1 MANNPKPKNTQRG
14 AAAPNREPSSD
25 QNTIQVSSRFTQLT
39 DLDAELAALADMT
52 LAKMRE
58 RWQEVSQKPVP
69 RVRRTLL
76 RLALAYELQATL
88 HGGLSRR
95 TEQRLA
101 YLAGKNAAPH
111 APRPGMRL
119 VREWN
124 GALHTVNIDE
134 DGLIRWQDKTWHSLS
149 EVARA
154 ITGTRWSGPVFFG
167 LKQRRVAG

>member
-1 MANNPKPKNTQRG
+1 MAKNTKPKKVQYTAPVPESTRG
-14 AAAPNREPSSD
+14 CGHPS
-25 QNTIQVSSRFTQLT
+25 TFAGSRITQLSG
-39 DLDAELAALADMT
+39 LDTELAALADMT
-52 LAKMRE
+52 LSQMRV
-58 RWQEVSQKPVP
+58 RWQEVSDKPVP
-69 RVRRTLL
+69 QVRRTLL
-76 RLALAYELQATL
+76 RLALAYELQAAL

-95 TEQRLA
+95 TKQRLA

-111 APRPGMRL
+111 VPRPGMRL

-134 DGLIRWQDKTWHSLS
+134 DGLIRWQGKTWHSLS

>member
-1 MANNPKPKNTQRG
+1 MARRKTKTLV
-14 AAAPNREPSSD
+14 EPSSERVPSGTD
-25 QNTIQVSSRFTQLT
+25 RFTQLT
-39 DLDAELAALADMT
+39 DLSVQLAALDQAS
-52 LAKMRE
+52 LSELRAQ
-58 RWQEVSQKPVP
+58 WQAFSNKPVP

-76 RLALAYELQATL
+76 RLALAWEMQAAV

-95 TEQRLA
+95 AEQRLA
-101 YLAGKNAAPH
+101 YLAGKNAAPD

-124 GALHTVNIDE
+124 GVLHTVTIDA
-134 DGLIRWQDKTWHSLS
+134 DGLIHWQDKTWRSLS

-167 LKQRRVAG
+167 LRQRRVA

>member
-1 MANNPKPKNTQRG
+1 MAKNTNPKKVRRDV
-14 AAAPNREPSSD
+14 AALTSEPNND
-25 QNTIQVSSRFTQLT
+25 QSRTLAGSRITQLS
-39 DLDAELAALADMT
+39 DLDTELLALADMT
-52 LAKMRE
+52 LAQMRT
-58 RWQEVSQKPVP
+58 RWREASAKPVP

-76 RLALAYELQATL
+76 RLALAYELQAAL

-101 YLAGKNAAPH
+101 YLAGKNAAPD

-124 GALHTVNIDE
+124 GVLHTVTIDA
-134 DGLIRWQDKTWHSLS
+134 DGLIHWQGKTWRSLS

-167 LKQRRVAG
+167 LRQRRVAA

>member
-1 MANNPKPKNTQRG
+1 MTRNAKPKKSRRVAT
-14 AAAPNREPSSD
+14 APQSEPNND
-25 QNTIQVSSRFTQLT
+25 QSRTLAGYRITQLT
-39 DLDAELAALADMT
+39 DLDTELTALAEMT
-52 LAKMRE
+52 LAQMRA
-58 RWQEVSQKPVP
+58 RWQEVSDKPVP

-76 RLALAYELQATL
+76 RLALAYELQAAL

-101 YLAGKNAAPH
+101 YLAGKNAAPD

-124 GALHTVNIDE
+124 GVLHTVTIDE
-134 DGLIRWQDKTWHSLS
+134 DGLIQWQGKTWRSLS

-167 LKQRRVAG
+167 LRQRRVAA

>member
-1 MANNPKPKNTQRG
+1 MAGRKTNPTLQTVG
-14 AAAPNREPSSD
+14 EQALTTAD
-25 QNTIQVSSRFTQLT
+25 RFTQLT
-39 DLDAELAALADMT
+39 DLNAQLAVLEAAT
-52 LAKMRE
+52 LAEMRAQ
-58 RWQEVSQKPVP
+58 WAQISDKPVP

-76 RLALAYELQATL
+76 RLALAYELQAKM

-101 YLAGKNAAPH
+101 YLAGKNEAPD

-124 GALHTVNIDE
+124 GVLHTVTIDV
-134 DGLIRWQDKTWHSLS
+134 DGEIRWQDKTWRSLS
-149 EVARA
+149 KVARA

-167 LKQRRVAG
+167 LKQRRVA

>member
-1 MANNPKPKNTQRG
+1 MAEKSEPKRTRRM
-14 AAAPNREPSSD
+14 AAAPSSKPGND
-25 QNTIQVSSRFTQLT
+25 QSSVQSGHQIERLT
-39 DLDAELAALADMT
+39 DLDAQIAALAEMS
-52 LAKMRE
+52 LSQMRAQW
-58 RWQEVSQKPVP
+58 RAVCDKPVP
-69 RVRRTLL
+69 RVRRTIL
-76 RLALAYELQATL
+76 RLALAYELQAAL

-101 YLAGKNAAPH
+101 YLAGKNTAPD

-124 GALHTVNIDE
+124 GTLHTVTIDE
-134 DGLIRWQDKTWHSLS
+134 DGLIHWDGKTWRSLS

-167 LKQRRVAG
+167 LKQRRAA

>member
-1 MANNPKPKNTQRG
+1 MAKKKTSLNDQQR
-14 AAAPNREPSSD
+14 AAAFSCTPNGTVISSP
-25 QNTIQVSSRFTQLT
+25 ITQLADLDT
-39 DLDAELAALADMT
+39 DLTALADMT
-52 LAKMRE
+52 LSAMRA
-58 RWQEVSQKPVP
+58 RWQEVSDSPVP
-69 RVRRTLL
+69 RVRQTLL
-76 RLALAYELQATL
+76 RLALAYELQAAV

-101 YLAGKNAAPH
+101 YLAGKNSAPD

-124 GALHTVNIDE
+124 GTLHTVTIDE
-134 DGLIRWQDKTWHSLS
+134 DGLIHWEGKTWRSLS

-167 LKQRRVAG
+167 LRQRRAA

>member
-1 MANNPKPKNTQRG
+1 MAKNTNPKKAFHAV
-14 AAAPNREPSSD
+14 AASTSKLSNDQSRTLAGNR
-25 QNTIQVSSRFTQLT
+25 IAQLT
-39 DLDAELAALADMT
+39 DLDTEIAALADMT
-52 LAKMRE
+52 LAQMRA
-58 RWQEVSQKPVP
+58 RWQEVSAKPVP

-76 RLALAYELQATL
+76 RLALAYELQAAL

-101 YLAGKNAAPH
+101 YLAGKNAASD

-124 GALHTVNIDE
+124 GVLHTVTIDE
-134 DGLIRWQDKTWHSLS
+134 DGLIHWQGKTWRSLS

-167 LKQRRVAG
+167 LRQRRAAA

>member
-1 MANNPKPKNTQRG
+1 MAKDTKPKGAQRD
-14 AAAPNREPSSD
+14 AAAPASAPDND
-25 QNTIQVSSRFTQLT
+25 QSNTHSESRITKLT

-52 LAKMRE
+52 LAQMRT
-58 RWQEVSQKPVP
+58 RWQAVSDKPVP

-76 RLALAYELQATL
+76 RLALAYELQAAL

-101 YLAGKNAAPH
+101 YQAGKNSAPD

-124 GALHTVNIDE
+124 GTLHTVTIDE
-134 DGLIRWQDKTWHSLS
+134 NGLINWKGKTWRSLS

-154 ITGTRWSGPVFFG
+154 ITGTRWSGPAFFG
-167 LKQRRVAG
+167 LRQRRQA

>member
-1 MANNPKPKNTQRG
+1 MTRNAKPKKSRRVAT
-14 AAAPNREPSSD
+14 APQSEPNND
-25 QNTIQVSSRFTQLT
+25 QSRTLAGYRITQLT
-39 DLDAELAALADMT
+39 DLDTELTALAEMT
-52 LAKMRE
+52 LAQMRA
-58 RWQEVSQKPVP
+58 RWQEVSDKPVP

-76 RLALAYELQATL
+76 RLALAYELQAAL

-101 YLAGKNAAPH
+101 YLAGKNAAPD

-124 GALHTVNIDE
+124 GVLHTVTIDA
-134 DGLIRWQDKTWHSLS
+134 DGLIHWQGKTWRSLS

-167 LKQRRVAG
+167 LRQRRVAA